1 MVSIQI
7 TGTMRGEQPSQPSL
21 VYRKLV
27 SEEVGVGLFAAC
39 DLQAGDLVL
48 VEDPLVF
55 VLDDELDPK
64 HHCGRCGVGLDRA
77 ASLIN
82 TGTKRRRDDDSI
94 SDIRCVDECG
104 ARFCSLECRCK
115 AFDLHAA
122 ECPCGQQGR
131 AFHAFL
137 TAVKGSGWHSCLA
150 MARLLI
156 HVIISTERDEAE
168 GLALLSRYLKLTR
181 KSISIT
187 TERRVGRSVFERDV
201 LPCLTNLLRLFKDV
215 FARSRR
221 QHWPPA
227 LQTQLTLK
235 SWLEW
240 IGAWGMNVQEQGLYD
255 VQSAINHA
263 CAPNVM
269 VEHRDGAARIH
280 VVAIWDV
287 RAHEQLYH
295 CYLDPSLVQEDV
307 CARRRHLWIFYDFDC
322 DCNRC
327 CEEAQL
333 ATATTTSGS
342 PAKATLLEEH

>member
-1 MVSIQI
+1 M
-7 TGTMRGEQPSQPSL
+7 TGEPPSQPPL

-27 SEEVGVGLFAAC
+27 SKEVGVGLFAAC

-55 VLDDELDPK
+55 VLDNELDPK

-82 TGTKRRRDDDSI
+82 AGTKRRRDDDGI
-94 SDIRCVDECG
+94 LDFCCVNECG
-104 ARFCSLECRCK
+104 ACFCSLECRRED
-115 AFDLHAA
+115 FDLHAV
-122 ECPCGQQGR
+122 ECLRGRQGR
-131 AFHAFL
+131 AFHAFS

-150 MARLLI
+150 VARLLV
-156 HVIISTERDEAE
+156 HVIISTERDEVE

-181 KSISIT
+181 KSIAIT

-221 QHWPPA
+221 LHWPPA
-227 LQTQLTLK
+227 LQAQLTLK

-263 CAPNVM
+263 CAPNVR
-269 VEHRDGAARIH
+269 VEHRSGAARIH
-280 VVAIWDV
+280 VVAIRDIS
-287 RAHEQLYH
+287 AHEQLYH
-295 CYLDPSLVQEDV
+295 CYLDPSLAREDV
-307 CARRRHLWIFYDFDC
+307 RTRREHLWIFYHFNC

-327 CEEAQL
+327 CEEAQRIDT
-333 ATATTTSGS
+333 TATTTS
-342 PAKATLLEEH
+342 PAKATIL